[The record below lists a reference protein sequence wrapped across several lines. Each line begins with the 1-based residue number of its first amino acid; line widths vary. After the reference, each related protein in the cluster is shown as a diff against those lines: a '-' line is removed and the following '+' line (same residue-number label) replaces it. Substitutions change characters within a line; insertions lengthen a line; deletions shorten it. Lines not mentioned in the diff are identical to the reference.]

1 VKSGGLK
8 FAHITNTHANLIM
21 FSKIYKKLIARI
33 ATIGI
38 QPNDNKAT
46 ITAKNLLVFLAILM
60 SFGGIMWGT
69 ILLAFDIYLP
79 MVIPYG
85 YVVLSFLNI
94 LYFHY
99 SNKFEASRVFQIIIS
114 MLLPFGLQW
123 MLGGFFASGVVMLWA
138 VLALIGSI
146 TLLRGKNAYQW
157 LIFFISLTLF
167 SLWLEPHIVHF
178 KPAIFTS
185 KVSVV
190 LIAIN
195 ILTIISIVFVLSKV
209 KVDKDLVIKNEL
221 AEAYDQL
228 NQVNQ
233 ENIQK
238 HREIALKNDELRTSE
253 EELLQSQEELRTVNT
268 QLELH
273 RQKLEEKVAQRTQK
287 LQEKEKALQQN
298 LEALK
303 NSQIEQQKLA
313 LMLDNTD
320 DFVVLF
326 SLDGQILYIN
336 KSGKAMRGI
345 DDEVDINTLKISDFE
360 VVEDSKVSL
369 MQDVVPY
376 VKQHKQWV
384 GELVQKNI
392 KDDDKV
398 DVHTSV
404 FPVVDNE
411 TNEWLCL
418 AMIQRDITLQKAAQA
433 MLIAQEETLR
443 HSAAELEVKV
453 KQLNEAQEEM
463 KEAKD
468 TAERANDA
476 KTQFLANMSHEI
488 RSPLNAIVGF
498 SQILIMRSKHMQM
511 ELEDKQYL
519 ENIKM
524 SGENLSELI
533 NNILDL
539 SKIEAGKLTKS
550 IEAINIKQLFKA
562 IFHINKAN
570 AMEKELNFVYDFDDH
585 IPELISSD
593 RTKINQILMN
603 LTSNAIKFTP
613 KGKTVS
619 IVAKKIPKQQT
630 ILFEIKDEGIGIAAE
645 RLPHIF
651 KPFEQADNSVT
662 RKFGGTGLGLTITRK
677 MIELLGGS
685 IEVQS
690 TEGKGSTFSVTL
702 PYDTA
707 IEQEISKEHYNIEG
721 VVFKPENKVLVVED
735 NKLNQD
741 MMQAVFQELGLT
753 FYLAENGEEGVK
765 KAQELQPDLILMD
778 MHMPVLDGL
787 GATRKIKAI
796 DELAA
801 IPIVAVSAD
810 AFTQQQRKAFD
821 VGVSEY
827 ITKPIDFDKLLPI
840 FVKYLKKEGTEGE
853 ANQTEGKVLS
863 PELLQQIE
871 EKLELIQSTPIFET
885 KQIVGYIN
893 EIRQLSDGY
902 AGSYHQL
909 CDSIEDAVFAGD
921 EELLQESLKN
931 LSYE

>member
-1 VKSGGLK
+1 MKRDGLK
-8 FAHITNTHANLIM
+8 LAYIMNTQANPIM
-21 FSKIYKKLIARI
+21 FSKIHKKLITRI

-38 QPNDNKAT
+38 QPDDNKAT
-46 ITAKNLLVFLAILM
+46 VTAKNLLVFLAILM

-69 ILLAFDIYLP
+69 ILLVFDIYLP
-79 MVIPYG
+79 MIIPYG
-85 YVVLSFLNI
+85 YVVFSFFNI

-99 SNKFEASRVFQIIIS
+99 TNKFEASRVFQIIIS

-123 MLGGFFASGVVMLWA
+123 MLGGFFSSGVVMLWA

-157 LIFFISLTLF
+157 LVFFISLTLF
-167 SLWLEPHIVHF
+167 SLWVEPHIAHF
-178 KPAIFTS
+178 KPEIFTPQ
-185 KVSVV
+185 VSLM
-190 LIAIN
+190 LITIN

-209 KVDKDLVIKNEL
+209 KVDKDLIIKNEL
-221 AEAYDQL
+221 AEAYEQL
-228 NQVNQ
+228 NEVNQ

-268 QLELH
+268 QLEHH

-287 LQEKEKALQQN
+287 LKEKEKALQQN

-303 NSQIEQQKLA
+303 TSQIEQQKLA

-326 SLDGQILYIN
+326 SLEGQVLYIN
-336 KSGKAMRGI
+336 KSGKSMRGI
-345 DDEVDINTLKISDFE
+345 DDDVDINTLNISDFE
-360 VVEDSKVSL
+360 VEDSETSL
-369 MQDVVPY
+369 MHDVVPY
-376 VKQHKQWV
+376 VARHKQWV

-392 KDDDKV
+392 TDDEKV
-398 DVHTSV
+398 DVYTSV
-404 FPVVDNE
+404 FPVIDTE

-443 HSAAELEVKV
+443 QSAAELEVKV
-453 KQLNEAQEEM
+453 KQLHKAQEDM

-468 TAERANDA
+468 VAERANDA

-498 SQILIMRSKHMQM
+498 SQILMMRSKHMQM

-539 SKIEAGKLTKS
+539 SKIEAGKFTKS

-585 IPELISSD
+585 IPELINSD
-593 RTKINQILMN
+593 RTKVNQILMN

-619 IVAKKIPKQQT
+619 ILAKKVPKQQT

-662 RKFGGTGLGLTITRK
+662 RKFGGTGLGLTITKK
-677 MIELLGGS
+677 MTELLGGS

-690 TEGKGSTFSVTL
+690 TEGVGSVFSVLL

-707 IEQEISKEHYNIEG
+707 TEQEINKEHYNIEG

-753 FYLAENGEEGVK
+753 FYLAENGEEGVN
-765 KAQELQPDLILMD
+765 KAQELHPDLILMD

-796 DELAA
+796 DELAH

-810 AFTQQQRKAFD
+810 AFTQQQRRALD
-821 VGVSEY
+821 MGVSEY

-840 FVKYLKKEGTEGE
+840 FVKYLKKEGAEGE
-853 ANQTEGKVLS
+853 QDHTENKVLS

-871 EKLELIQSTPIFET
+871 AKLGLIKSTPIFET
-885 KQIVGYIN
+885 KQIVEYIN

-902 AGSYHQL
+902 AGNYHQL
-909 CDSIEDAVFAGD
+909 CDNIEDAVFAGD
-921 EELLQESLKN
+921 EELLQESLKK
-931 LSYE
+931 YEP